1 MCNFSV
7 SEEDEAS
14 SSEERLLESEKQ
26 YALSPTRL
34 ERLRLSFTKLKP
46 KLKLVTTYGRENS
59 GYTVFTVVGY
69 LIFWFLA
76 LWGTISIA
84 LYAHKYIS
92 DHRII
97 DCSCGASIAEAKTK
111 GCLYDTMAAA
121 WLPPACRDDELSTQ
135 FNQAGPGPDGQWYYW
150 ADRNQTKQLSL
161 TELSH
166 LADSGEPF
174 FTTWDWHVA
183 HCFWRWRKQ
192 IRGRDMMAA
201 HLDAGA
207 AYGHIAHCEEIMKA
221 DPAAI
226 VASGVALNGS
236 TFS

>member
-1 MCNFSV
+1 M
-7 SEEDEAS
+7 
-14 SSEERLLESEKQ
+14 ESEKHD
-26 YALSPTRL
+26 APAPTRIQ
-34 ERLRLSFTKLKP
+34 RFRLSFTKLKYNLIP
-46 KLKLVTTYGRENS
+46 AKTYGRGKSEF
-59 GYTVFTVVGY
+59 TVFRVLHH

-76 LWGTISIA
+76 VWGTVS
-84 LYAHKYIS
+84 LVMYAHKYIS
-92 DHRII
+92 DHRVI

-111 GCLYDTMAAA
+111 GCMYDTMAAA
-121 WLPPACRDDELSTQ
+121 WLPLACRDDELSTQ

-150 ADRNQTKQLSL
+150 ADRNQTKRLSL

-166 LADSGEPF
+166 LADSGRPF

-221 DPAAI
+221 NPNAI